1 MRNHTNSSN
10 DLITIAITVGIL
22 AISAGIIDCPD
33 PI

>member
-1 MRNHTNSSN
+1 MRNQTNSSN